1 MNDVTKNNFES
12 DVLNSNKTV
21 LVDVWADWCPPCRGM
36 MPIVES
42 IAEETK
48 DWADVVK
55 IDASSEME
63 LLQDLGVTALPT
75 FLVYKKG
82 ELVSKIVGAT
92 SKNNLL
98 EIMK

>member
-1 MNDVTKNNFES
+1 MNDVIKNNFES

-42 IAEETK
+42 LAEETK

-63 LLQDLGVTALPT
+63 LLQELGVTALPT

-82 ELVSKIVGAT
+82 ELVNKIVGAT